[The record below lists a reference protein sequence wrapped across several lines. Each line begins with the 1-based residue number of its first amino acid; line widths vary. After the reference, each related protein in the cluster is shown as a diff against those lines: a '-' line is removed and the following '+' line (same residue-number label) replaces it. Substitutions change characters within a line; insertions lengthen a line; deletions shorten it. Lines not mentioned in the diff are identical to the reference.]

1 MTSLILSVGE
11 KVLILFLMIGAGVI
25 LTQKNILTKAGAS
38 QLADI
43 VLLVS
48 TPCIII
54 NAFSAGMDQVSVKNL
69 LIIAAAAVA
78 AQALEILGSRLFFRK
93 QPPERRK
100 VLQFGAAYANVGFM
114 GLPLLQSL
122 LGNDGVVYASL
133 YIVVFNLFCWTHGVR
148 QMSGPGNAA
157 DAPPLWKCLI
167 NPGTVGLL
175 LGLPIFLFRLPVPGL
190 VSEVLSGFAGL
201 NTPLAMLCIGVHIS
215 AISFRDVL
223 RDRSI
228 LAVTAVRLVV
238 IPLAVSAVLRPF
250 IGDYGVFASV
260 VLQAAMPVGAN
271 TVLFASRYHGDEKL
285 ASQAI
290 ALSTVLSILTLP
302 LFAVAARFVTQ

>member
-1 MTSLILSVGE
+1 M
-11 KVLILFLMIGAGVI
+11 
-25 LTQKNILTKAGAS
+25 
-38 QLADI
+38 
-43 VLLVS
+43 
-48 TPCIII
+48 
-54 NAFSAGMDQVSVKNL
+54 
-69 LIIAAAAVA
+69 
-78 AQALEILGSRLFFRK
+78 
-93 QPPERRK
+93 
-100 VLQFGAAYANVGFM
+100 
-114 GLPLLQSL
+114 
-122 LGNDGVVYASL
+122 
-133 YIVVFNLFCWTHGVR
+133 
-148 QMSGPGNAA
+148 
-157 DAPPLWKCLI
+157 
-167 NPGTVGLL
+167 GLL

-223 RDRSI
+223 KDRSI

-260 VLQAAMPVGAN
+260 VLLPVGAN